1 MKVTNPEGIMKIEE
15 GLPKSTRTSALNHNP
30 NLPSYC
36 LENPLLVFTRE
47 YA

>member
-1 MKVTNPEGIMKIEE
+1 MKIEE
-15 GLPKSTRTSALNHNP
+15 GLPKSTRTSALNRNP

-36 LENPLLVFTRE
+36 LENPLLVLARE